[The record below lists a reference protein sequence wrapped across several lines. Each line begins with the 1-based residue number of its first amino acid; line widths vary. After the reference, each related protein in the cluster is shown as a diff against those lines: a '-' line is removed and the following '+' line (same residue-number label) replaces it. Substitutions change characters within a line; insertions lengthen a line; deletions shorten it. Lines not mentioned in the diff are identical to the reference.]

1 MKSLHV
7 IDLMAV
13 GGAQFLIKGI
23 FETYQNPDHYLF
35 VLRKTDNLIEVN
47 HPNVFYAK
55 SRSKFGLSSF
65 FQLKKC
71 IKKYDIQIL
80 HAYLLKSQIFCKFLK
95 QFWFRK
101 KILILHELGEIFMN
115 NAAWYI
121 QFMRRSNRFTDLY
134 FAASDSTVKAL
145 IEKAH
150 IPEKKIIPLY
160 NYVITDDFKREKI
173 SIDIDSKKEEL
184 NIHPDEF
191 VIGFAG
197 RLSYEKGP
205 IHLINSLPFI
215 EHKLKLVIA
224 GVGNQFQML
233 QKRAED
239 LRLSDK
245 IIFLGFVKNMINTY
259 ALFDVLVI
267 PSEHESFGL
276 VAVEAQSMEIP
287 VIASDV
293 PGLNEVVI
301 ESKSG
306 LQFESKNT
314 KMLAEKLSML
324 IENKSLQDELKNKG
338 KEFARQF
345 DIESYY
351 NNMLKAYEILLNPEI
366 A

>member
-121 QFMRRSNRFTDLY
+121 QFMKRSNKFTDLY

-145 IEKAH
+145 NEKAN
-150 IPEKKIIPLY
+150 IPVSKIIPLY

-173 SIDIDSKKEEL
+173 SIDIVAKKKEL
-184 NIHPDEF
+184 GIRPDEF
-191 VIGFAG
+191 VLGFAG

-205 IHLINSLPFI
+205 IHLINSLQFI
-215 EHKLKLVIA
+215 EHTFKLVIA
-224 GVGNQFQML
+224 GVGNQLQML
-233 QKRAED
+233 KDRAEE
-239 LRLSDK
+239 LGVTDK
-245 IIFLGFVKNMINTY
+245 VKFLGFVKNMINTY
-259 ALFDVLVI
+259 ALFDALVI

-276 VAVEAQSMEIP
+276 VAVEAQSMGIP

-293 PGLNEVVI
+293 PGLNEVVT
-301 ESKSG
+301 ENKSG
-306 LQFESKNT
+306 LQFESKNA
-314 KMLAEKLSML
+314 KMLAEKINML
-324 IENKSLQDELKNKG
+324 IENKSLHNELKIKG
-338 KEFARQF
+338 KQFAEQF
-345 DIESYY
+345 DIDTYY
-351 NNMLKAYEILLNPEI
+351 NNMLIHYKKLTHKDQ
-366 A
+366 